1 MVMLFPA
8 TTPIGSSAD
17 ITTLAAQSVGRE
29 LQLNIDVMIT
39 EHDSD
44 SMRQEEPVVIAESI
58 TRLVS
63 AP

>member
-1 MVMLFPA
+1 MVRLLPA
-8 TTPIGSSAD
+8 TTRMESSAD

-29 LQLNIDVMIT
+29 LQLNIDVSIT

-44 SMRQEEPVVIAESI
+44 PMRQKEPVVFAESI

>member
-8 TTPIGSSAD
+8 TTPIGSSPD